1 MIYPDQLEEKLGFD
15 HVRQAMRNYC
25 SSPAAIRRVD
35 EIRFLTDHGN
45 LLPLLHQT
53 FEFKQIIE
61 KRESFPSQHY
71 YDPANWYPKIF
82 PDGNYLDEHELLD
95 LARSLE
101 TVGGCITFLKKSKEN
116 YPVLFALSEPVT
128 AGGGVIELINSKI
141 DDRALVRDSASPELS
156 RIRKR
161 LREEQS
167 RLRKLSEQIFARAVS
182 EKWVP
187 EGALPTIRDGR
198 VVIPVLAEHKRRMR
212 GLILD
217 ESATGQTVFMEPAEM
232 LDANNEIRE
241 HEHAEKR
248 EVIRILKSLTDEV
261 RTRYDDLTV
270 ALGFLTEMDF
280 IRAKARYAVD
290 VEGNLPEVR
299 HEPQLALR
307 QGRHPMLYLSLR
319 GKRGIVPLDIDLNA
333 AHRMLLVSGPNAGG
347 KSVCLKTVGLLQ
359 YMLQCGLLVPAHPDS
374 VMGIFDSIF
383 LDIGDQQ
390 SIENDLSTYSSHLR
404 NMNVFIRE
412 ADACSMVLVDEMG
425 SGTDPNFGGAIAQA
439 ILHALLEKKVWGVA
453 TTHYYNLKVFA
464 GQHSGVRNA
473 AMRFDEKNMVP
484 LYVLDIGKPGSS
496 FALEIARKTGLPEAT
511 LDEASRLAGKELAG
525 FETLM
530 RTLEQEQQ
538 ELRERQ
544 NVMEKQEI
552 ELRRSLEKYTSLSAE
567 LDAKKKEIMA
577 RAKAEAQQLLSDTNR
592 QIEKTIRHIR
602 ENRAEKKETLKVRK
616 GLQDLKG
623 RIASPEVSPPKDVPL
638 KQGDFVRIT
647 GQDGRGVIQSI
658 KGKNALVQF
667 GEIKSIVDLKK
678 LEKAPTGRGEREISQ
693 TNTGFSLLE
702 KRAGFNSMLDLR
714 GKRAEEVGPLLDQF
728 MDTAILLGAG
738 ELSILHGKGGGVLRK
753 IVRDHLK
760 RYREVES
767 VNDEHI
773 DRGGDGI
780 TLVVLT

>member
-15 HVRQAMRNYC
+15 QVREAIRNHC

-35 EIRFLTDHGN
+35 EVRFLTDHGS
-45 LLPLLHQT
+45 LLNLLHQT

-61 KRESFPSQHY
+61 KGEPFPSQHY
-71 YDPANWYPKIF
+71 YDPADWYPKIF

-101 TVGGCITFLKKSKEN
+101 TVAACIAFLQKSKEH
-116 YPVLFALSEPVT
+116 YPVLFALSAPVT
-128 AGGGVIELINSKI
+128 TGGGVAALINTKI
-141 DDRALVRDSASPELS
+141 DDRALVRDNASPELG

-167 RLRKLSEQIFARAVS
+167 RLRRLSEQIFARAVS

-232 LDANNEIRE
+232 LDANNGIRE
-241 HEHAEKR
+241 YEHAEKR
-248 EVIRILKSLTDEV
+248 EVIRILKSLTDAI
-261 RTRYDDLTV
+261 RDQYDALGV
-270 ALGFLTEMDF
+270 ALGFLTAVDF
-280 IRAKARYAVD
+280 IRAKARYAVE
-290 VEGNLPEVR
+290 VAGSLPEVR
-299 HEPQLALR
+299 QEPQLTLR
-307 QGRHPMLYLSLR
+307 QARHPMLYLSLR
-319 GKRGIVPLDIDLNA
+319 GKRGIVPLDIDLNPV
-333 AHRMLLVSGPNAGG
+333 HRMLLVSGPNAGG

-374 VMGIFDSIF
+374 VMGIFESIF

-412 ADACSMVLVDEMG
+412 AGARAMVLADEMG

-464 GQHSGVRNA
+464 GQHDGIRNA
-473 AMRFDEKNMVP
+473 AMRFDEKKLVP

-511 LDEASRLAGKELAG
+511 LDEAGRLAGKELAG
-525 FETLM
+525 FEALM
-530 RTLEQEQQ
+530 RKLEQEQQ
-538 ELRERQ
+538 ALREKQ
-544 NVMEKQEI
+544 IAMEAREAD
-552 ELRRSLEKYTSLSAE
+552 LTRSLEKYTSLSAE
-567 LDAKKKEIMA
+567 LDAKKKEILA
-577 RAKAEAQQLLSDTNR
+577 RARAEAQKLLNDTNK

-616 GLQDLKG
+616 GLHELKG
-623 RIASPEVSPPKDVPL
+623 RIAPPEVAITKDVPL
-638 KQGDFVRIT
+638 KEGDYVRIT

-658 KGKNALVQF
+658 KGKNALVRF

-678 LEKAPTGRGEREISQ
+678 LEKAPAGRSEQKIDK

-714 GKRAEEVGPLLDQF
+714 GRRAEEVGPLLDQF

-738 ELSILHGKGGGVLRK
+738 ELSILHGKGEGVLRK
-753 IVRDHLK
+753 IVREHLK
-760 RYREVES
+760 RYREVRS
-767 VNDEHI
+767 VSDEHI
-773 DRGGDGI
+773 ERGGDGV
-780 TLVVLT
+780 TLVVL